1 MNNYSFALDSPCFLV
16 HSAHYSKNWDKKKQD
31 EYNAKYYQE
40 HKDKWGVDGGYS
52 ETDKEIKYTGQIG
65 DYAADDLKKLEKDHG
80 ELGDDNWLG
89 EGGDVSLST
98 TKDGT
103 KVLLNGDSIVAS
115 GKDLDGVD
123 MKVLS
128 KYLTDIYAQAGD
140 HAAEKG
146 FKTGTK
152 EHAAFWKEF
161 NAKVNDQ
168 LKGLIAKQKQAKHD
182 DFTDFLGMSSYLSHH
197 GILGQ
202 KWGITLGPPYPLTG
216 SAKKEAIKRKTK
228 YEKRYMNSDGTL
240 NEEGI
245 HRLKD
250 TTTYVDYTHLES
262 RKKAK
267 DRAGIKE
274 GKKYDVLPKGTK
286 VGRIANSG
294 EPIDSKRKY
303 VYVTDDD
310 KMFRYGTDWEMLPL
324 DFSKPIS
331 EYEYTTKKDLRVKHG
346 DEIVKDIVNKY
357 GDASIKQLYDND
369 LLNKGLVFNNL
380 EKLNKKEKEFIK
392 GQGIKSNNFVK
403 NVMKNHMND
412 LLSDYKKQG
421 YDAIVDPEDYT
432 WADYPVILIDP
443 KSSIKLKEEI
453 KWDEKYA

>member
-1 MNNYSFALDSPCFLV
+1 MQNEFSWALDL
-16 HSAHYSKNWDKKKQD
+16 
-31 EYNAKYYQE
+31 QE
-40 HKDKWGVDGGYS
+40 
-52 ETDKEIKYTGQIG
+52 E
-65 DYAADDLKKLEKDHG
+65 
-80 ELGDDNWLG
+80 
-89 EGGDVSLST
+89 
-98 TKDGT
+98 
-103 KVLLNGDSIVAS
+103 
-115 GKDLDGVD
+115 
-123 MKVLS
+123 
-128 KYLTDIYAQAGD
+128 
-140 HAAEKG
+140 
-146 FKTGTK
+146 
-152 EHAAFWKEF
+152 
-161 NAKVNDQ
+161 
-168 LKGLIAKQKQAKHD
+168 
-182 DFTDFLGMSSYLSHH
+182 SYLSHH
-197 GILGQ
+197 GILGM
-202 KWGITLGPPYPLTG
+202 KWGVTLGPPYPLTG
-216 SAKKEAIKRKTK
+216 SAKKEAVKRKTK

-250 TTTYVDYTHLES
+250 TTTYVDRTHLES

-310 KMFRYGTDWEMLPL
+310 KMFRYGSDWEMLPL

-331 EYEYTTKKDLRVKHG
+331 EYEYTTKKDLKVKHG

-369 LLNKGLVFNNL
+369 LLNKGLVFNNPK
-380 EKLNKKEKEFIK
+380 KLNKKEKEFIK
-392 GQGIKSNNFVK
+392 DQGIKSNNFVK
-403 NVMKNHMND
+403 NVMKDHMND

-421 YDAIVDPEDYT
+421 QDAIVDPEDYT

>member
-1 MNNYSFALDSPCFLV
+1 MQNEFSWALDL
-16 HSAHYSKNWDKKKQD
+16 
-31 EYNAKYYQE
+31 QE
-40 HKDKWGVDGGYS
+40 
-52 ETDKEIKYTGQIG
+52 ETY
-65 DYAADDLKKLEKDHG
+65 
-80 ELGDDNWLG
+80 
-89 EGGDVSLST
+89 
-98 TKDGT
+98 
-103 KVLLNGDSIVAS
+103 
-115 GKDLDGVD
+115 
-123 MKVLS
+123 
-128 KYLTDIYAQAGD
+128 
-140 HAAEKG
+140 
-146 FKTGTK
+146 F
-152 EHAAFWKEF
+152 
-161 NAKVNDQ
+161 
-168 LKGLIAKQKQAKHD
+168 
-182 DFTDFLGMSSYLSHH
+182 SHH

-216 SAKKEAIKRKTK
+216 LAKKEAVKRKTK

-250 TTTYVDYTHLES
+250 TTTYVDNTHLES
-262 RKKAK
+262 RKKAV

-286 VGRIANSG
+286 VGRVANSG

-303 VYVTDDD
+303 VYVTDND
-310 KMFRYGTDWEMLPL
+310 KNLRYGPNWGMLSL
-324 DFSKPIS
+324 DFTKPIS
-331 EYEYTTKKDLRVKHG
+331 EYEYTTKKDLKVKHG

-369 LLNKGLVFNNL
+369 LLNKGLVFNNR

-392 GQGIKSNNFVK
+392 DQGIKSNNFVK

-443 KSSIKLKEEI
+443 KSSIKLKEET
-453 KWDEKYA
+453 KYE